1 MGSGIFPKNNKKI
14 LVRGFI
20 IHVSSN
26 FRSLYILPAFGLN
39 NEGIPVWQFF
49 LKDVV
54 VIFILSSL
62 HLSFNFLI
70 F

>member
-1 MGSGIFPKNNKKI
+1 MFPKNNKKI

-26 FRSLYILPAFGLN
+26 FHSLYILPAFGLN
-39 NEGIPVWQFF
+39 NEREPGMA
-49 LKDVV
+49 
-54 VIFILSSL
+54 ILSQGCGCNFHSL
-62 HLSFNFLI
+62 ILTLI